1 MLRILQF
8 ECQRF
13 VYNLRQIAS
22 AMVQIVREI
31 GECTFVVIFFSSIAA
46 AQKLI
51 HGTRSRCFWRVIN
64 PMSGRAFTG
73 TYFLLLFENNF
84 LY

>member
-31 GECTFVVIFFSSIAA
+31 GECTFVVIFFEHCSSSKA
-46 AQKLI
+46 
-51 HGTRSRCFWRVIN
+51 HTRDKE
-64 PMSGRAFTG
+64 P
-73 TYFLLLFENNF
+73 LLLACEKSNGSASVHRNLFPISF
-84 LY
+84 

>member
-13 VYNLRQIAS
+13 VYNLRQIPS

-31 GECTFVVIFFSSIAA
+31 GECTFVVIFFRALQQLKSSYTGQGA
-46 AQKLI
+46 
-51 HGTRSRCFWRVIN
+51 V
-64 PMSGRAFTG
+64 AFG
-73 TYFLLLFENNF
+73 V
-84 LY
+84 